1 MTPHIPIRSLILFG
15 LFVST
20 LTPCFAQDGATP
32 SKAVEVSEIEMA
44 KRLSNVVPP
53 KLPGGAIGKC
63 SNALVMLKVSI
74 DENGKVSSEEFL
86 SGYSDLRDSALTAIK
101 QWTYKPYRQ
110 HDNAT
115 AVQTR
120 VSIFYLGDGES
131 FPMYSPDGK
140 GGVKGGNMIPM
151 PPGCGPGPIIKRT
164 NE

>member
-1 MTPHIPIRSLILFG
+1 MTLHIPMRPLILFG

-20 LTPCFAQDGATP
+20 LTHCFAQGGGA
-32 SKAVEVSEIEMA
+32 SLKAVEVSEIEMA

-86 SGYSDLRDSALTAIK
+86 SGYSNLRDSALTAIK